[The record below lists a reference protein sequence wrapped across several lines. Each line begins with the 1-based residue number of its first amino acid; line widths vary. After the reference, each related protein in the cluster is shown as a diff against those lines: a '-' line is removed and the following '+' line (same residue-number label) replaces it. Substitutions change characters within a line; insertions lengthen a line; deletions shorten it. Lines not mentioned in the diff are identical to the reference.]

1 MMDNQSKDP
10 LEGNLSGTMAVVQR
24 LSKVQIT
31 VEAQRLSKVQ
41 IMAVVLLLSKD
52 PTMAVVQRLSKV
64 QIMAVVQHLSSASC
78 STHVDL
84 HTLSNR
90 MAHSHQRLFNHPGDP
105 LLIPTVQHKCNSTE
119 DQASTVETT
128 DS

>member
-10 LEGNLSGTMAVVQR
+10 LVGNLLGTMAVVQR
-24 LSKVQIT
+24 LSKAQIM
-31 VEAQRLSKVQ
+31 VEAQRLSK
-41 IMAVVLLLSKD
+41 D
-52 PTMAVVQRLSKV
+52 PTMV
-64 QIMAVVQHLSSASC
+64 VVQHLSSASC
-78 STHVDL
+78 STQVDRTAL
-84 HTLSNR
+84 
-90 MAHSHQRLFNHPGDP
+90 SHQQLFNHPGDP

>member
-10 LEGNLSGTMAVVQR
+10 LVGNLSGTMAV
-24 LSKVQIT
+24 
-31 VEAQRLSKVQ
+31 AQH
-41 IMAVVLLLSKD
+41 LSKD
-52 PTMAVVQRLSKV
+52 PTMAVVQRLSKDPTMAV
-64 QIMAVVQHLSSASC
+64 VQRLSKAQIMAVVQHLSSASC

-90 MAHSHQRLFNHPGDP
+90 TAVSHQRLFNHPGDP
-105 LLIPTVQHKCNSTE
+105 LLIPTVQRKCNSTE